1 MTKCQ
6 PFDRDQAARCLA
18 HEIGMLTLLP
28 CLHRQLS
35 QGSFQ
40 AWAVLESFL
49 VHVRLLDDF
58 FFPKKPEQDDIL
70 AICLS
75 SSWSAPPC
83 TSSLSCKERVRIN
96 KLLAHF
102 TRARI
107 QAVQQGQASWHMDSL
122 RQQILPVAYD
132 FCTKDPCLQPVIDKQ
147 LQAKFNLSL
156 ADIGRFLTTKNHSR
170 IEQLAKAVFRQTP
183 VRPSAGP
190 DPYATGSHGATA
202 STSRRVA
209 KGDGNEGAK

>member
-1 MTKCQ
+1 
-6 PFDRDQAARCLA
+6 
-18 HEIGMLTLLP
+18 MLTLLP

-58 FFPKKPEQDDIL
+58 FFSKKPEQDDIQ
-70 AICLS
+70 AIGLS

-83 TSSLSCKERVRIN
+83 TSRLSCKERVRIN

-102 TRARI
+102 TQARI
-107 QAVQQGQASWHMDSL
+107 REVQQGQASWDMHSL
-122 RQQILPVAYD
+122 RQQVLPVAYD

-156 ADIGRFLTTKNHSR
+156 ADIDTFIKTKNHSQ
-170 IEQLAKAVFRQTP
+170 IEQLAKAVFRPTP
-183 VRPSAGP
+183 IRPSAGTG
-190 DPYATGSHGATA
+190 PYATRSHGATA

-209 KGDGNEGAK
+209 KGYGTEGAK